1 MKLATQFALHTSAG
15 ASRKILAGLLG
26 SQRSALVGA
35 LTSALVAASTFCT
48 IQTDYAIAQE
58 VPVPQKVRRV
68 KRVKRPVFEGSET
81 KDLFFRDLS
90 DALVGERPDPVLTAA
105 ANKTNSLAGGAD
117 SSSGA
122 DGDSWKSLIDSSV
135 IEDEVKTEQQKIAQ
149 LVTTPVIF
157 QTKFGEINQSFE
169 VLSTLFAVIRQYDG
183 EVRWAKQAAAAQ
195 MMFEQA
201 AVASRTGTVTGF
213 RMCQTRKEEL
223 QELVR
228 GGSIVA
234 SEPVPDSIDWSK
246 AAHRSPLMVRLE
258 TANESLK
265 QMTANEKEFQSSTEE
280 IYHESNIVAMLAKV
294 ILEEGM
300 PDADD
305 DGYIDFGKQMQTAA
319 VELKS
324 AVKTNNFSDAAAAA
338 NSVGQSCSDCHA
350 EWR

>member
-1 MKLATQFALHTSAG
+1 MKLATQFALQGNAG
-15 ASRKILAGLLG
+15 VSKRIHVSRPIGRMVALCAGLL
-26 SQRSALVGA
+26 
-35 LTSALVAASTFCT
+35 ASLIFCAT
-48 IQTDYAIAQE
+48 HADFASAQE
-58 VPVPQKVRRV
+58 NPVPQKIRRV

-81 KDLFFRDLS
+81 NKLFFRDLS
-90 DALVGERPDPVLTAA
+90 DALVGDREDAVLTAT
-105 ANKTNSLAGGAD
+105 ANKAGALAGGTN
-117 SSSGA
+117 SSGGA
-122 DGDSWKSLIDSSV
+122 DGNSWKGLIDSSV
-135 IEDEVKTEQQKIAQ
+135 LEDEVKAEQQKIAQ

-169 VLSTLFAVIRQYDG
+169 VLSALFAVIRQYDG

-201 AVASRTGTVTGF
+201 AVSSRTGTVTGF
-213 RMCQTRKEEL
+213 RMCLTRKEEL

-234 SEPVPDSIDWSK
+234 SEPVPESIDWSK

-265 QMTANEKEFQSSTEE
+265 KMTANEKEFQSSTEE

-305 DGYIDFGKQMQTAA
+305 EGYSEFGKQMQSAA

-324 AVKTNNFSDAAAAA
+324 AVKSNNFSDAAAAA